1 MDTKYFNDAI
11 IGNDNIVASFSKKG
25 ELLRFFYPNID
36 YRQFIDFMLTGVKIN
51 DSNIIYLNNDVNNT
65 YKQYYTD
72 GTNILNTEIY
82 NSYFKLRILQTDFIP
97 IKKNVLIKRY
107 EFENQNTIELN
118 TGFIVY
124 SKLLSD
130 MNNQTSG
137 LYKDNSL
144 RQYMHDYTY
153 SIFSDL
159 DVFSYQIN
167 STDSNIESGMI
178 GGKDYVGMS
187 PDSSIQ
193 YSLGTLKPGEKKFLN
208 IFIYVK
214 ENSQKNYIEALNEEI
229 AKIKKYDVKKEM
241 SSAKRY
247 WHNYIEEH
255 CSLDIEKLSSIPNL
269 KKIYDRTILLFPLLI
284 NSKTGGISA
293 GVEIDENKTKC
304 GRYSYCWP
312 RDAIFMTNAMDALNM
327 EKESEK
333 FYNNFCK
340 NTQSKNGMWEQRF
353 YTDGVLAPCWGY
365 QIDETASVVYGV
377 YNHYLNTRNENF
389 LKSNL
394 KMCENAVHF
403 LTKYL
408 EDELEIVIPSDDV
421 VKNEILDEKNKTHQN
436 MENQK
441 LKPSYDLWEE
451 SEGIHTYS
459 LAAIYSSFEIMQ
471 KIYVILLPMY
481 EKNRLKQE
489 KMRKENLL
497 LETLM
502 TKLKDYIIENCYD
515 QELKTFVR
523 NTRDKKMD
531 ISLLGLVTPFNILSP
546 VDKKI
551 KNTVERINLTIRTY
565 TGGYLRYEGD
575 NYVGGNPWVIANLW
589 MAEYHIKDKNYGKAK
604 ECLEFVAKTC
614 NEHGFL
620 GEQINNQTM
629 KPAWVIGLGWSHA
642 MFINV
647 LKKLC

>member
-1 MDTKYFNDAI
+1 MNMKYFNDAI

-36 YRQFIDFMLTGVKIN
+36 YRQFIDFMLTGVKVN
-51 DSNIIYLNNDVNNT
+51 DSNIIYLNNDINNT
-65 YKQYYTD
+65 YKQYYTES
-72 GTNILNTEIY
+72 TNILNTEIY
-82 NSYFKLRILQTDFIP
+82 NSYFKLKIVQTDFIP
-97 IKKNVLIKRY
+97 IKKNILIKRY
-107 EFENQNTIELN
+107 EIENKNTIDLN
-118 TGFIVY
+118 TSFIIY

-153 SIFSDL
+153 SVFSDI
-159 DVFSYQIN
+159 DVSSYQIN
-167 STDSNIESGMI
+167 STDSNIETGMI

-187 PDSSIQ
+187 LDSSIQ
-193 YSLGTLKPGEKKFLN
+193 YNLDVIKPGEKKILN
-208 IFIYVK
+208 IFVYVK
-214 ENSQKNYIEALNEEI
+214 ENSQKNYIEALDEEI
-229 AKIKKYDVKKEM
+229 EKIKKYDVKKEI
-241 SSAKRY
+241 SLVKKY
-247 WHNYIEEH
+247 WHNYVEEH
-255 CSLDIEKLSSIPNL
+255 SSINIEKLTNIPNL
-269 KKIYDRTILLFPLLI
+269 KKIYERTILLFPLLI

-327 EKESEK
+327 VKESEK

-340 NTQSKNGMWEQRF
+340 NIQSKNGMWEQRF

-365 QIDETASVVYGV
+365 QIDETASVIYGV
-377 YNHYLNTRNENF
+377 YNHYLNTRNESF

-394 KMCENAVHF
+394 KMCENATDF
-403 LTKYL
+403 LIKYL
-408 EDELEIVIPSDDV
+408 EEQLEIVIPSEDV
-421 VKNEILDEKNKTHQN
+421 VKNEILDEKSKEH
-436 MENQK
+436 ELKEEK

-451 SEGIHTYS
+451 NEGIHTYS
-459 LAAIYSSFEIMQ
+459 LSAIYSSFEIMQ
-471 KIYVILLPMY
+471 KVYVILLPLY

-489 KMRKENLL
+489 KMRKKNLFLENV
-497 LETLM
+497 M
-502 TKLKDYIIENCYD
+502 TKLKDYILKNCYNE
-515 QELKTFVR
+515 ELKTFVR
-523 NTRDKKMD
+523 NTKDKKMD

-546 VDKKI
+546 ADRKM

-589 MAEYHIKDKNYGKAK
+589 MAEYHIKDKNYEKAK

-620 GEQINNQTM
+620 GEQIDNKTM

-647 LKKLC
+647 LNKLC

>member
-107 EFENQNTIELN
+107 EFENQNTIELD
-118 TGFIVY
+118 TSFIVY

>member
-1 MDTKYFNDAI
+1 MDTKYLNDAI

-153 SIFSDL
+153 SIFSDT

-167 STDSNIESGMI
+167 STDSNIETGMI

-214 ENSQKNYIEALNEEI
+214 ENSQKNYFEALDEEI
-229 AKIKKYDVKKEM
+229 EKIKKYDVKKEM
-241 SSAKRY
+241 SSTKRY
-247 WHNYIEEH
+247 WHNYVEEH
-255 CSLDIEKLSSIPNL
+255 SSLDIEKLSSIPNL

-312 RDAIFMTNAMDALNM
+312 RDSIFMTNAMDALNM

-421 VKNEILDEKNKTHQN
+421 VKNEILDEKNKTHHD

-471 KIYVILLPMY
+471 KIYVILLPLY

-502 TKLKDYIIENCYD
+502 SKLKDYIIENCYD
-515 QELKTFVR
+515 QELKTFVK

-546 VDKKI
+546 VDKKM

-589 MAEYHIKDKNYGKAK
+589 MAEYHIKDKNYEKAK